1 MKQWKAIACSC
12 IGVLHQQNQLP
23 NQDYA
28 DYVIVDETTLIGAVS
43 DGSGSAKYSE
53 EGAQVAVKTSI
64 DYLKNNATDLT
75 SEEEIN
81 TQLIQLVTE
90 VRADLEKKAQ
100 ELDCRFEDLA
110 CTLMVFTATPQR
122 LAAMQ
127 IGDGFMVIR
136 PQDNDFELL
145 FTPDKGEYAN
155 ETYFITAQNAEQ
167 NVRMKIL
174 EEEVSFI
181 CVATDGLEKVAI
193 KIQNDQPFTPF
204 FTPLEQY
211 ILTTPNLETD
221 EYLEQFL
228 NSERLNAKT
237 QDDKTILL
245 GLLSDH
251 SVFTD
256 EKDG

>member
-1 MKQWKAIACSC
+1 
-12 IGVLHQQNQLP
+12 LHQNNQLP

-28 DYVIVDETTLIGAVS
+28 DFVILNESTLIGAVS
-43 DGSGSAKYSE
+43 DGSGSAKHSE
-53 EGAQVAVKTSI
+53 EGAQVAVKTSV
-64 DYLKNNATDLT
+64 DYLTNNAPELT
-75 SEEEIN
+75 SEAEIN
-81 TQLIQLVTE
+81 TQLTQLVTQ
-90 VRADLEKKAQ
+90 VREDLEKKAQ

-110 CTLMVFTATPQR
+110 CTLMVFMATPQR

-136 PQDNDFELL
+136 PLDNDFELL

-155 ETYFITAQNAEQ
+155 ETYFITAQNAEA
-167 NVRMKIL
+167 NVRIKTL
-174 EEEVSFI
+174 EEEISFI

-193 KIQNDQPFTPF
+193 KIQDYQPFTPF

-211 ILTTPNLETD
+211 LLTTSNLETD

-251 SVFTD
+251 SMVTD
-256 EKDG
+256 LKEG